1 MVPLTHILLPVDFS
15 ERSLEAARQA
25 EALARH
31 FHSEVTVLHVVD
43 PQEQES
49 GHFEPGG
56 AKVSE
61 VETLLARGFNGAAIR
76 RKLCDGDPTWNIL
89 DFTKSN
95 DVDLVVMASRGY
107 GPFHSFLMGSVTAE
121 VQRNARCPVWVT
133 AHKPQERPPMFRT
146 VLCAVDLCASSDS
159 IVDWAKAFATA
170 FMARLIVVHVIRG
183 LESSEEPY
191 FPGDWLSQMDR
202 QEIGEIKQRVGKEG
216 QLLLI
221 GGDVPEAVCSQARKV
236 HADLLVIGR
245 STKAGSLGAA
255 RTTSF
260 TIVRESPCPVVSI

>member
-1 MVPLTHILLPVDFS
+1 MFPLAHILLPVDFS
-15 ERSLEAARQA
+15 DRSLEAARQA
-25 EALARH
+25 EVLARH

-61 VETLLARGFNGAAIR
+61 LETLLARGSGGTAIR
-76 RKLCDGDPTWNIL
+76 RIVCDGDPTRNIL
-89 DFTKSN
+89 DFTTSHN
-95 DVDLVVMASRGY
+95 VDLVVMASHGY

-121 VQRNARCPVWVT
+121 VQRNAMCPVWVT
-133 AHKPQERPPMFRT
+133 AHAPQERPPMFRT
-146 VLCAVDLCASSDS
+146 VLCAVDLSAASDN
-159 IVDWAKAFATA
+159 IVDWATEFAAA
-170 FMARLIVVHVIRG
+170 FMARLIGVHVIRG

-202 QEIGEIKQRVGKEG
+202 QEIAKIKQKIGKEG
-216 QLLLI
+216 QLILI
-221 GGDVPEAVCSQARKV
+221 GGDVPEAVCSQAKKL

-245 STKAGSLGAA
+245 STKAGSLGTA
-255 RTTSF
+255 RTPSF
-260 TIVRESPCPVVSI
+260 TIVRESPCPVVSM

>member
-1 MVPLTHILLPVDFS
+1 MLPLAHILLPVDFS
-15 ERSLEAARQA
+15 DRSLEAARQA
-25 EALARH
+25 EVLARH
-31 FHSEVTVLHVVD
+31 FHSDVTVLHVVD

-56 AKVSE
+56 AKLSE
-61 VETLLARGFNGAAIR
+61 LEALLARGFNGGAIR
-76 RKLCDGDPTWNIL
+76 RIVCDGDPTQSIL
-89 DFTKSN
+89 DFTNSN
-95 DVDLVVMASRGY
+95 HVDVIVMASHGY

-121 VQRNARCPVWVT
+121 VQRSALCPVWVM
-133 AHKPQERPPMFRT
+133 AHAPQERPFTFRT
-146 VLCAVDLCASSDS
+146 VLCAVDLSAPSDS
-159 IVDWAKAFATA
+159 MVDWAKEFAAA

-202 QEIGEIKQRVGKEG
+202 QEIARIKEKIGKEA

-221 GGDVPEAVCSQARKV
+221 GGDVPEAVCSQAKKLQ
-236 HADLLVIGR
+236 ADLLVIGR
-245 STKAGSLGAA
+245 SIKAGSLGTAH
-255 RTTSF
+255 TTSF